1 MIRKS
6 MTSRQASAK
15 HERAMNSPQTATNR
29 ISHEQ
34 LDKIVLRLVDA
45 LSPRRIILFG
55 SHLYGQ
61 PTRDS
66 DVDVMILV
74 GDDGSDRF
82 EFSRRGYAAL
92 RGSPLPVELH
102 FRTVSAFDRRATVPA
117 SLEHE
122 ILQKGRVVYAAES

>member
-6 MTSRQASAK
+6 MTSRQASAR
-15 HERAMNSPQTATNR
+15 HERAMNSPQAATNR

-34 LDKIVLRLVDA
+34 LDKIVGRLVDA

-55 SHLYGQ
+55 SHRYGQ

-66 DVDVMILV
+66 DVDVMIIV
-74 GDDGSDRF
+74 GNDEFDRF

-92 RGSPLPVELH
+92 RGSLLPVELH
-102 FRTVSAFDRRATVPA
+102 FRTVSAFERRATVPA
-117 SLEHE
+117 SFEHE
-122 ILQKGRVVYAAES
+122 LDQNGRVVYAAEG

>member
-1 MIRKS
+1 
-6 MTSRQASAK
+6 MTMPPEEAVTKRLSKA
-15 HERAMNSPQTATNR
+15 
-29 ISHEQ
+29 Q
-34 LDKIVLRLVDA
+34 LDKIVGRLVNT

-66 DVDVMILV
+66 DVDVMIIV
-74 GDDGSDRF
+74 ADDESDRF

-92 RGSPLPVELH
+92 RGSFLPVELH

-117 SLEHE
+117 SFEHE
-122 ILQKGRVVYAAES
+122 IHQKGRVVYAAEG